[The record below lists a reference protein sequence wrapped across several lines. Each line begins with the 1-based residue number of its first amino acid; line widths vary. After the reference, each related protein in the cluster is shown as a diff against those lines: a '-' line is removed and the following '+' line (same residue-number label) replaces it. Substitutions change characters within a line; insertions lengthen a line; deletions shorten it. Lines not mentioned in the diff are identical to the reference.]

1 MHISKYTSK
10 VCESTCQ
17 KCPSEILENKCY
29 LFTCVLYQ
37 CLYLKERSDIWPW
50 GRPVDSH
57 WHQASIAAF
66 QSRLCLGFVEGV
78 GEILHHGYGHKHFCF
93 SGLTYC
99 SLNQVKIAEEHE
111 TLSNHLHSTMFV
123 EWIKDGP
130 DYGFYATVYC
140 CEQLSNRQL
149 KGKLGLKVIFQTMLT
164 ISYSQIFSY
173 KCDLIT

>member
-1 MHISKYTSK
+1 MFISEREVRYLAMGEASRLK
-10 VCESTCQ
+10 VWVS
-17 KCPSEILENKCY
+17 N
-29 LFTCVLYQ
+29 
-37 CLYLKERSDIWPW
+37 
-50 GRPVDSH
+50 

-78 GEILHHGYGHKHFCF
+78 GKILHHGYGHKHFCF

-140 CEQLSNRQL
+140 CEQDTLD
-149 KGKLGLKVIFQTMLT
+149 KT
-164 ISYSQIFSY
+164 
-173 KCDLIT
+173 